1 MAQPGSVT
9 VPPQTTGPTAPP
21 PPAGDAPKDRS
32 FIETPE
38 GGIQILPEGHTPPG
52 AAAEPQRPDWLP
64 QKFKSVQDM
73 AAAYA
78 ELEKKIGAPKTA
90 EPPAGAPP
98 QGDGPPPAGEAP
110 KPQEQLGEF
119 AKFTEEFSKNGKLS
133 DESYAELATKGI
145 PRILVD
151 QYISNYQAA
160 ASSQN
165 AALEAQLVASVGG
178 PQEYA
183 AMQVWAGQNFSKDEI
198 EAFNATMAT
207 NDQRLM
213 SFAIGNLHARY
224 KAQAEPRLISA
235 TSNSQPTG
243 FRSMGEMTAA
253 MRDPRYATDAAFRA
267 EVAAKLKASQ
277 LFGMQQ

>member
-38 GGIQILPEGHTPPG
+38 GGLQILPEGHTPQGDPSS
-52 AAAEPQRPDWLP
+52 RPEWLP
-64 QKFKSVQDM
+64 QKFKSVEDM
-73 AAAYA
+73 ATAYA
-78 ELEKKIGAPKTA
+78 ELERKIGGQKPADA
-90 EPPAGAPP
+90 PPASAPA
-98 QGDGPPPAGEAP
+98 GTPPPAGDAP
-110 KPQEQLGEF
+110 KPQDQLGEF
-119 AKFTEEFSKNGKLS
+119 AKFTDEFSKNGKLS

-151 QYISNYQAA
+151 QYINNYQAA

-165 AALEAQLVASVGG
+165 AALEAQIVASVGG

-183 AMQVWAGQNFSKDEI
+183 AMQVWASQSFSKDEI

-213 SFAIGNLHARY
+213 AFAVGNLHARF

-235 TSNSQPTG
+235 TSNSKPTG
-243 FRSMGEMTAA
+243 YGSMAEMTAA
-253 MRDPRYATDAAFRA
+253 MRDPRYATDPAFRA

-277 LFGMQQ
+277 LFGVQQ